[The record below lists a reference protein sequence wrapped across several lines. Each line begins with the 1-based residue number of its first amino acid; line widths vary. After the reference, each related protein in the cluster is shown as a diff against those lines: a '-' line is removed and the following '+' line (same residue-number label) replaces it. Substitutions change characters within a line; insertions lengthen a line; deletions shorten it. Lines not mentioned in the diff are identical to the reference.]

1 MIGKKEI
8 RQMICNGRIDDA
20 KQRLAM
26 VIADFK
32 NDATKQHLPINTRRD
47 STYDSDNRDID
58 NTKHNIDCCK
68 NNIATEY
75 PNRSNTNG
83 NIDCGNDNIDH
94 NHHNISNTNGNIER
108 GNDNI
113 ERNYHNI
120 SNADRNIDRG
130 NDNIERDYPNISN
143 TNCEIYSHNAKDRP
157 FRHTQNEAQEEL
169 TPDYAHYLMGN
180 IHYKACE
187 WKEAIEHYL
196 EAVELNTNSPAKEKL
211 EMTYQ
216 ILAFYN
222 KDIYGQ

>member
-8 RQMICNGRIDDA
+8 RQMICDGRIDDA

-32 NDATKQHLPINTRRD
+32 NDATKRHLPINARRKF
-47 STYDSDNRDID
+47 TYDSGNRDID
-58 NTKHNIDCCK
+58 NANHNINRGID
-68 NNIATEY
+68 NIATE
-75 PNRSNTNG
+75 
-83 NIDCGNDNIDH
+83 
-94 NHHNISNTNGNIER
+94 
-108 GNDNI
+108 
-113 ERNYHNI
+113 YHNI
-120 SNADRNIDRG
+120 SNANRNIDCGNEKTATEYHDIDNADRNIGRG
-130 NDNIERDYPNISN
+130 TDNIERDYHNISN
-143 TNCEIYSHNAKDRP
+143 INCEIYSHNAEDRH